1 MFKKHCNTTIT
12 TSILQKKKK
21 QKPEAQRQEMTPKIM
36 KTLRDDREQDSNSSS
51 MTLNSV
57 IFLKVKPFFIFQHEI
72 LDSWT
77 LSFIH
82 SFFPLSSQETGVP
95 WWPRGQGSRIY
106 HCHWCDKG
114 LIPSLGT
121 STCHGYIQKKRK
133 KYLFNIYMLHTVL
146 FSKKQKAYTLPA
158 LGSRECILQ
167 SGIKINL

>member
-95 WWPRGQGSRIY
+95 WWPRGQGSIAVTDVTRV
-106 HCHWCDKG
+106 W
-114 LIPSLGT
+114 SLPWELPLAMGT
-121 STCHGYIQKKRK
+121 SKKKER
-133 KYLFNIYMLHTVL
+133 NIYSTSICCTL
-146 FSKKQKAYTLPA
+146 FSSRRNKKHTPCL
-158 LGSRECILQ
+158 L
-167 SGIKINL
+167 